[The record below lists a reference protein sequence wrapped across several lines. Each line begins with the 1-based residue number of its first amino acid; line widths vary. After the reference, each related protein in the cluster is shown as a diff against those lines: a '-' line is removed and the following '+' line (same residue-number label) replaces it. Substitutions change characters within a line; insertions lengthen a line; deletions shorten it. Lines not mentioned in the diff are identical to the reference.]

1 MNDNLAGAL
10 VDPRFVAFVQRVSP
24 TSNAQDLALV
34 SGGQY
39 AAIQPWAIGT
49 SGALQALIVQKLE
62 ILGNPIGPNGH

>member
-1 MNDNLAGAL
+1 MKQNSIDRRA
-10 VDPRFVAFVQRVSP
+10 VADIS
-24 TSNAQDLALV
+24 AEELALV

-49 SGALQALIVQKLE
+49 SGALQAAIVAKLE

>member
-1 MNDNLAGAL
+1 MKQNSID
-10 VDPRFVAFVQRVSP
+10 RRTVAEIS
-24 TSNAQDLALV
+24 AEELALV

-49 SGALQALIVQKLE
+49 SGALQAAIVAKLE

>member
-1 MNDNLAGAL
+1 MKQNSIDRRA
-10 VDPRFVAFVQRVSP
+10 VAEISAEEL
-24 TSNAQDLALV
+24 TLV

-49 SGALQALIVQKLE
+49 SGALQAAIVAKLE

>member
-1 MNDNLAGAL
+1 MQQNSIDQRAGAEIS
-10 VDPRFVAFVQRVSP
+10 A
-24 TSNAQDLALV
+24 TELALV

-49 SGALQALIVQKLE
+49 SGALQAAIVAKLE

>member
-1 MNDNLAGAL
+1 MKSNSSNVIALTGAEL
-10 VDPRFVAFVQRVSP
+10 V
-24 TSNAQDLALV
+24 LV

-49 SGALQALIVQKLE
+49 SGALQAAIVAKLE

>member
-1 MNDNLAGAL
+1 MKQDSIDRRA
-10 VDPRFVAFVQRVSP
+10 VAEISAEEL
-24 TSNAQDLALV
+24 TLV

-49 SGALQALIVQKLE
+49 SGALQAAIVAKLE

>member
-1 MNDNLAGAL
+1 MKGNSTNGSAVTEISGAE
-10 VDPRFVAFVQRVSP
+10 
-24 TSNAQDLALV
+24 LALV

-49 SGALQALIVQKLE
+49 SGALQAMIVQKLE

>member
-1 MNDNLAGAL
+1 MNSN
-10 VDPRFVAFVQRVSP
+10 S
-24 TSNAQDLALV
+24 TNSNAVTEICGADLALV

>member
-1 MNDNLAGAL
+1 MKQNSIDQRA
-10 VDPRFVAFVQRVSP
+10 VAEISAEEL
-24 TSNAQDLALV
+24 TLV

-49 SGALQALIVQKLE
+49 SGALQAAIVAKLE